1 MKEILSDEDI
11 LIDDVKSK
19 PTPVE
24 AGKDY
29 DMIVRHGDSRDC
41 EFFPHIDY
49 HKMFS
54 MVWDNL
60 ARNHCVAIFP
70 EGGSH
75 DQSNISSCFMI
86 ANLHSTSCR
95 SRWAFPS

>member
-41 EFFPHIDY
+41 
-49 HKMFS
+49 
-54 MVWDNL
+54 
-60 ARNHCVAIFP
+60 
-70 EGGSH
+70 
-75 DQSNISSCFMI
+75 
-86 ANLHSTSCR
+86 
-95 SRWAFPS
+95 